1 MRNTTITAL
10 LALSMFT
17 VPAMAQTKAKPAAKA
32 QTPATAATIPGL
44 DDPSKHTAKAPES
57 FKVQF
62 ETSKGNFTIAVTR
75 KWSPLG
81 ADRFYNLVRAGFF
94 TDVIFFRVVPD
105 FVVQFGIHGNPKFAT
120 KWLDANIDDDT
131 VVSSNKRGYITYAKS
146 SAPNSRSTQLFIN
159 LKDNARLDQMGFSPF
174 GQVVAGMDVVDKL
187 YGGYGEQVTQ
197 LQGEIA
203 QQGNKFLEKN
213 FPELD
218 KIKKASIVK

>member
-1 MRNTTITAL
+1 MRNTTLSAL
-10 LALSMFT
+10 LALSLFA

-32 QTPATAATIPGL
+32 QTASASIPGL
-44 DDPSKHTAKAPES
+44 DDPSKHTAKAPET

-94 TDVIFFRVVPD
+94 SDVIFFRVVPD
-105 FVVQFGIHGNPKFAT
+105 FVVQFGIHGNPKYAT
-120 KWLDANIDDDT
+120 KWLDANIDDDA
-131 VVSSNKRGYITYAKS
+131 VVASNKRGYITYAKS

-218 KIKKASIVK
+218 RIKKATIVK

>member
-1 MRNTTITAL
+1 MRNTTLSAL
-10 LALSMFT
+10 LALSLFA

-32 QTPATAATIPGL
+32 QTASASIPGL
-44 DDPSKHTAKAPES
+44 DDPSKHMAKAPET

-94 TDVIFFRVVPD
+94 SDVIFFRVVPD
-105 FVVQFGIHGNPKFAT
+105 FVVQFGIHGNPKYAT

-131 VVSSNKRGYITYAKS
+131 VVASNKRGYITYAKS

-174 GQVVAGMDVVDKL
+174 GQVISGMDVVDKL

-218 KIKKASIVK
+218 RIKKATLVK

>member
-1 MRNTTITAL
+1 MRNTTLSAL
-10 LALSMFT
+10 LALSLFA

-32 QTPATAATIPGL
+32 QTASSAIPGL
-44 DDPSKHTAKAPES
+44 DDPTKHTAKAPET

-62 ETSKGNFTIAVTR
+62 ETSKGNFTLAITR

-105 FVVQFGIHGNPKFAT
+105 FVVQFGIHGNPKYAS
-120 KWLDANIDDDT
+120 KWLDANIDDDA
-131 VVSSNKRGYITYAKS
+131 VVASNKRGYITYAKS

-218 KIKKASIVK
+218 RIKKATIVK

>member
-1 MRNTTITAL
+1 MRNTTLPAL
-10 LALSMFT
+10 LALALFA
-17 VPAMAQTKAKPAAKA
+17 VPAMAQTKAKPAAKP
-32 QTPATAATIPGL
+32 QTAPPASTIPGL
-44 DDPSKHTAKAPES
+44 DDPTKHTAKAPET

-105 FVVQFGIHGNPKFAT
+105 FVVQFGIHGNPKFAG
-120 KWLDANIDDDT
+120 KWLEANIDDDT
-131 VVSSNKRGYITYAKS
+131 VVASNKRGYITYAKS

-159 LKDNARLDQMGFSPF
+159 LKDNTRLDQMGFSPF
-174 GQVVAGMDVVDKL
+174 GQVVSGMEVVDKL

-218 KIKKASIVK
+218 KIKKATIVK

>member
-1 MRNTTITAL
+1 MRNTTLPAL
-10 LALSMFT
+10 LALTLFAMPS
-17 VPAMAQTKAKPAAKA
+17 MAQTKAKPAAKP
-32 QTPATAATIPGL
+32 QTAPPTSAIPGL
-44 DDPSKHTAKAPES
+44 DDPTKHTAKAPET

-105 FVVQFGIHGNPKFAT
+105 FVVQFGIHGNPKYAT

-131 VVSSNKRGYITYAKS
+131 VVASNKRGYITYAKS

-174 GQVVAGMDVVDKL
+174 GQVVSGMEVVDKL

-218 KIKKASIVK
+218 KIKKATIVK